1 MSNQVIP
8 KPGKPWEASIKERSK
23 NGSLIVLAAI
33 LAGALVKLPDMLDG
47 TVLPLPEFLGG
58 KFTINAVLT
67 GIDGKLGFA
76 VSFFLLATTLTFVRV
91 LRTSDIRAAKD
102 TLLNSFALLGIVLT
116 LIPIVSIV
124 TTVFM
129 KGYKGIHP
137 GLLFN
142 DMALNSVNDPIKE
155 GGLLH
160 ALVGTTLM
168 VFGAL
173 LISFPIGVLTALYLT
188 EIRGKFAKPIKFL
201 VQAMSG
207 VPSIVAGLFIL
218 SSLVYPVTKEL
229 SGMMGSFALSILMIP
244 TIARTAEEMLRLI
257 PNDLREAGVALGATQ
272 WRAVSGVVLP
282 AAKSGLVTAIILGVA
297 RIIGETAPLL
307 LVSGGGDALNANPTS
322 GPMGSLPYYI
332 WKAFLTGGTEEAFAR
347 AWGGMLVLLVFIFIL
362 FGLARFLSGRKV
374 S

>member
-1 MSNQVIP
+1 MSQVLIP
-8 KPGKPWEASIKERSK
+8 QPGKPWEVTPKERLET
-23 NGSLIVLAAI
+23 GLLIFLALL
-33 LAGALVKLPDMLDG
+33 LASVAVK
-47 TVLPLPEFLGG
+47 V
-58 KFTINAVLT
+58 T
-67 GIDGKLGFA
+67 GLSGKLGFW
-76 VSFFLLATTLTFVRV
+76 VSFFLFAIVLIFIQQLRVRDLA
-91 LRTSDIRAAKD
+91 AAKD
-102 TLLNSFALLGIVLT
+102 ALLSSFALLGIVLT
-116 LIPIVSIV
+116 IIPIFSIV
-124 TTVFM
+124 LTVVS

-142 DMALNSVNDPIKE
+142 DMALNSVNDPISQ

-160 ALVGTTLM
+160 ALVGTILM

-188 EIRGKFAKPIKFL
+188 EIRGKFSRPIKFL

-218 SSLVYPVTKEL
+218 SSLVYPITKEL
-229 SGMMGSFALSILMIP
+229 SGMMGSFALTILMIP
-244 TIARTAEEMLRLI
+244 TIARTAEEMLLLI

-272 WRAVSGVVLP
+272 WRTVSGVILP
-282 AAKSGLVTAIILGVA
+282 AAKSGLVTAVILGIA

-307 LVSGGGDALNANPTS
+307 LVSGGGDALNMNPTS
-322 GPMGSLPYYI
+322 GAMGSLPYYI

-347 AWGGMLVLLVFIFIL
+347 AWGGMLVLLSFIFIL
-362 FGLARFLSGRKV
+362 FGLARYLSGRKV